1 MNDIF
6 FSLITDF
13 IFISLFIKGS
23 VVKTIY
29 ENNFLSHSDNFI
41 AKLYSLIRQEK
52 IRLKDV
58 ERIFFV
64 LGPGGQT
71 GERIS
76 LSFVTAMKI
85 LNPNIQ
91 LFSLDSLT
99 FQANLNQNCLS
110 AVSVGKNS
118 KKYYLDGYENGKLFL
133 KERKIEK
140 EAFNRIIEN
149 FKNLT
154 LFLDYKD
161 VDFLNCF
168 QNLKVKFLKFEEF
181 D

>member
-13 IFISLFIKGS
+13 VFISLFVNDSI
-23 VVKTIY
+23 VKTIY
-29 ENNFLSHSDNFI
+29 ENNSLLHSDNFTS
-41 AKLYSLIRQEK
+41 KLYNLIKQEK
-52 IRLKDV
+52 IRLKDIK
-58 ERIFFV
+58 RIFFIS
-64 LGPGGQT
+64 GPGGQT

-76 LSFVTAMKI
+76 FSFVTAMKI

-99 FQANLNQNCLS
+99 FQANLNPNCLS
-110 AVSVGKNS
+110 VIGVGKNS
-118 KKYYLDGYENGKLFL
+118 RKYYLNVYENGKLFL
-133 KERKIEK
+133 KERRIEE
-140 EAFNRIIEN
+140 EAFNKIIED

-168 QNLKVKFLKFEEF
+168 QNLRVKFLKFEEF